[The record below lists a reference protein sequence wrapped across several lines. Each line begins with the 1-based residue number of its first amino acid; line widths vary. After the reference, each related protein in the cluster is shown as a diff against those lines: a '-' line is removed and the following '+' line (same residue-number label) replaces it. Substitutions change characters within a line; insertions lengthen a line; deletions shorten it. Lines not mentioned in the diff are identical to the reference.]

1 MALPTVHAI
10 PLRIYAGR
18 FTREGAARGEHSLAG
33 CHSAGSVEGLP
44 QECVRLGATAIE
56 CMSAPAGQ
64 NLSVLSRRIDN
75 IRC

>member
-1 MALPTVHAI
+1 MLF
-10 PLRIYAGR
+10 RFGFYAGR
-18 FTREGAARGEHSLAG
+18 FTREGAAPGEHSLAG

-44 QECVRLGATAIE
+44 QECVRLGAIASE

>member
-1 MALPTVHAI
+1 MLF
-10 PLRIYAGR
+10 RFGFYAGR
-18 FTREGAARGEHSLAG
+18 FTREGAALRGRTFIAG

-44 QECVRLGATAIE
+44 QECMRLGATASE